1 MNLVNLQP
9 NDIAPAVTLLSL
21 DGQSIPLARMW
32 QDGQNT
38 LLVFLRHLG

>member
-9 NDIAPAVTLLSL
+9 NDVAPDVILLSL
-21 DGQSIPLARMW
+21 DGQSVPLASMW